1 MTSPVNVG
9 FDLATTE
16 TKIIPMNRW
25 GYPAYG
31 IGVKTGSAL
40 VEGTLDKVNRVPAAD
55 VVWFTL
61 KDEAL
66 NPLTGVVVGDGIVDI
81 QETPLEAIRITAT
94 GATTGNVMQTGGS

>member
-1 MTSPVNVG
+1 MTSPVNVA
-9 FDLATTE
+9 FDLAGAE

-40 VEGTLDKVNRVPAAD
+40 VEGTLDKVNRVPAID

-61 KDEAL
+61 NDEAGA
-66 NPLTGVVVGDGIVDI
+66 PLAAVTGGIVDI
-81 QETPLEAIRITAT
+81 QETPLEAMRITAT
-94 GATTGNVMQTGGS
+94 GATSGNVMQTGGS